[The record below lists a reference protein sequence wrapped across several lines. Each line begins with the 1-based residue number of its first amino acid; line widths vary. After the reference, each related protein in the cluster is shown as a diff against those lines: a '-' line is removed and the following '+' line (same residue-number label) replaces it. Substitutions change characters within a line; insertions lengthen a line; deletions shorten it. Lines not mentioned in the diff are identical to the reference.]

1 MLLNYIYGDTLRF
14 EFKQESVRQDLK
26 ENDLIPAL
34 KKLLTHEEELAEI
47 QRRKELQA
55 EIEKKAFWAENWG
68 LPRLKALVEQSFWVR
83 IEILS
88 VSVKFKH
95 FFAKF
100 LELENSLS
108 NAPKFSPLKKSPHQL
123 SKRSCARLVSTI
135 VFTSPRASRWTRS
148 SSWSKARLLW
158 RTKLCWRHAALTST
172 VCSLAAWRRHRWK
185 WSNCKIFRTY

>member
-55 EIEKKAFWAENWG
+55 EIEKKASWAENWG

-108 NAPKFSPLKKSPHQL
+108 NA
-123 SKRSCARLVSTI
+123 
-135 VFTSPRASRWTRS
+135 
-148 SSWSKARLLW
+148 
-158 RTKLCWRHAALTST
+158 
-172 VCSLAAWRRHRWK
+172 
-185 WSNCKIFRTY
+185 KI